1 MKNFIIY
8 LGILILTAAMQVFG
22 QGTFEGKAK
31 GIAYRIEKITKEEKA
46 LLKVQVEEVNK
57 ELEKGVINR
66 DQADE
71 KKLKLAELSA
81 SRIENRVAEE
91 EAKLTELIK
100 EKVEGRIAYLDTTL
114 PKGRMYGKGIKVR
127 IGGVGDTTKVSEK
140 RTTSQLVFAM
150 GFNNL
155 VTNKAVANS
164 DFRYWGSHFYELGW
178 TYNSRILK
186 ENNLLHFKYGL
197 SVQYNNLR
205 PTDNRYFV
213 ENNKQTNLQTAAQN
227 LEDSRFRNVNLVMP
241 LYLEFD
247 FTKSKEYMGKPFF
260 KTHKSVR
267 LGFGGF
273 AGLNLKSKQIL
284 KFEQNGN
291 DLTTKEKGDFNVND
305 FVYGVGAYVGYK
317 NTSLYVKYDLNPLF
331 ENNSIEQNNVS
342 LGVRFD
348 LD

>member
-8 LGILILTAAMQVFG
+8 LGILILTSTVELFSQE
-22 QGTFEGKAK
+22 TFEGKAK
-31 GIAYRIEKITKEEKA
+31 GIAYRIEKITKEEKG
-46 LLKVQVEEVNK
+46 LLKLQVEEINN
-57 ELEKGVINR
+57 ELEKGIINR

-71 KKLKLAELSA
+71 KKLKLAEATA
-81 SRIENRVAEE
+81 SRIESRVAEE
-91 EAKLTELIK
+91 EAKLTELVK

-140 RTTSQLVFAM
+140 RTTSQLVFAA
-150 GFNNL
+150 GVNNL
-155 VTNKAVANS
+155 VTGKSVAHS

-213 ENNKQTNLQTAAQN
+213 ENGKQTVLQTASQN
-227 LEDSRFRNVNLVMP
+227 LDDSRLRNVNLVMP

-247 FTKSKEYMGKPFF
+247 FSKKQRHKGKPFYQ
-260 KTHKSVR
+260 THKSFR
-267 LGFGGF
+267 LGLGGF
-273 AGLNLKSKQIL
+273 IGANVKTKQIL
-284 KFEQNGN
+284 KYEQNGH
-291 DLTTKEKGDFNVND
+291 DMTLKEKGSFNVND
-305 FVYGVGAYVGYK
+305 FVYGLGAYLGYK
-317 NTSLYVKYDLNPLF
+317 ETSLYVKYDLNPLF
-331 ENNSIEQNNVS
+331 KDNPVDQNNIS

-348 LD
+348 FN